1 MITKSVAFFSE
12 GSRLVGDVYYPSDVP
27 PGRKRPGIVLCHG
40 YTGIKD
46 LYLPDNAR
54 LLTQAGYVAM
64 TFDYK
69 GWGESAGPR
78 SRLAPYSRV
87 ADVQAALTF
96 LGTLPEVD
104 AERLGLYGT
113 IIVGPR
119 GARYRHPVT
128 GEDISLKSGWR
139 ADVYPPSG
147 PPYRDFALFIQDE
160 DVVIGT
166 AVMPYFE
173 HVRGVVGLNYRAD
186 SLRQRLAKDGDP
198 SKIFRSEIHG
208 NPGTPLLEAFV
219 GDSVKIHVLLPA
231 SEQPHVFSLEGH
243 QWPLELGRQGSNLL
257 SAILVGGMEA
267 LSLTLAEGAGGR
279 GGLPGTYLYGDHREP
294 YREAGLW
301 GIFQVHPRGAPGTK
315 LRPLSAP

>member
-1 MITKSVAFFSE
+1 MS
-12 GSRLVGDVYYPSDVP
+12 VGDCVVINLTNETSTPVSFHPDMLAYNP
-27 PGRKRPGIVLCHG
+27 
-40 YTGIKD
+40 KD
-46 LYLPDNAR
+46 LRVVAPDQ
-54 LLTQAGYVAM
+54 TS
-64 TFDYK
+64 TFTTFAHPEV
-69 GWGESAGPR
+69 GET
-78 SRLAPYSRV
+78 
-87 ADVQAALTF
+87 AAL
-96 LGTLPEVD
+96 VRD
-104 AERLGLYGT
+104 AANVLENPGLGLYGT

-119 GARYRHPVT
+119 GARYRHPFT

-267 LSLTLAEGAGGR
+267 LSLTLAEGAGGP

-315 LRPLSAP
+315 LRPLSVP